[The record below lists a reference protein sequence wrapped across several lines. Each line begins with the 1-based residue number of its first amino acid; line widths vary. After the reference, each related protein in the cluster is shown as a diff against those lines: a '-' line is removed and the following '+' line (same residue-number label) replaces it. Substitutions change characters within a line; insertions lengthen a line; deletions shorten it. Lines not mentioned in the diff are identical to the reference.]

1 MNAVHIT
8 HPGRPR
14 PPANPARRGHQT
26 VPQRSNETIISH
38 LRDFRQPLAG
48 LPLLAVRSQWTDKH
62 SHR

>member
-8 HPGRPR
+8 HPGRA
-14 PPANPARRGHQT
+14 PAACESRRRGNQT
-26 VPQRSNETIISH
+26 VPQCSNQTIISH
-38 LRDFRQPLAG
+38 LHDFSQPLAG

>member
-1 MNAVHIT
+1 MHTVHIT
-8 HPGRPR
+8 HPGGPGRLR
-14 PPANPARRGHQT
+14 IPPAAGNQT
-26 VPQRSNETIISH
+26 SVARSNETIISH